1 VSYDEPVVNHVGQAT
16 ADLERAIGFYTDLL
30 GFTVER
36 RMQVPDAGAAPLLGL
51 PPPLGLD
58 VAYLRLGSFVLELIL
73 FRDSDNPAWRER
85 VFNEPGLTHLSISVV
100 DLAAT
105 LDRVKA
111 LGGQIVTRLPVAA
124 TIRDPD
130 GQLLELLT
138 MDYRRRLDT

>member
-1 VSYDEPVVNHVGQAT
+1 MSYDEPVFNHVGQAT
-16 ADLERAIGFYTDLL
+16 ADLERAIGFYTELL

-36 RMQVPDAGAAPLLGL
+36 RMQIPDAGTAPLLGL
-51 PPPLGLD
+51 APPLGLD
-58 VAYLRLGSFVLELIL
+58 VAYLRLGSFVLELML

-105 LDRVKA
+105 LDRVEA

-124 TIRDPD
+124 MIRDPD